1 MSSARRWLALVLLL
15 GLAFGCGPL
24 RRFGYEGLGRDAWQ
38 QPERVV
44 ASLGIAPGMRVADLG
59 AGGGYFT
66 WRLADAVGESG
77 RLYAVDVDPDMTGFL
92 EQRAREDGRANVQ
105 VILAKYEDPLIP
117 EPGVDLLF
125 TCNTYHHLEARSDY
139 FRHAARYLRP
149 GARVAVIEYKRH
161 GWFQR
166 WFGHFTEAE
175 EIRSEMETAGYRLVE
190 SFDWLERQSFQVF
203 QRAGQ

>member
-1 MSSARRWLALVLLL
+1 MRSPRAWIALLL
-15 GLAFGCGPL
+15 LVGLAWGCGPL
-24 RRFGYEGLGRDAWQ
+24 RRFGYAGFGRDAWQ
-38 QPERVV
+38 QPEQVV
-44 ASLGIAPGMRVADLG
+44 ASLGIAPGMHVADLG

-92 EQRAREDGRANVQ
+92 ERRARQDGRANVE
-105 VILAKYEDPLIP
+105 VILAPYDDPRIP

-139 FRHAARYLRP
+139 FHNAARYLRP

-161 GWFQR
+161 GWLQR

-175 EIRSEMETAGYRLVE
+175 AIRSEMQAAGYRLVE
-190 SFDWLERQSFQVF
+190 SFDYLERQSFQVF
-203 QRAGQ
+203 ELAGG